1 MSGAVCPACGVAVM
15 PGYARCPKCRKPL
28 PRRLPTVVS
37 GGTSVE
43 ERSRGPMIGAIA
55 AGLAIL
61 GLIAYFATRGGE
73 DAAAPPPVVAPV
85 VEEPLP
91 TTPTDTTVP
100 FQDTPRPPQPTGPD
114 PAVVAGNLQQD
125 LKRQRLWSN
134 VTVNGNRVEVRSGS
148 CGDPA
153 MAPLLDAA
161 APELKAA
168 GMTRLRCVEQ
178 SGRVVS
184 DREL

>member
-1 MSGAVCPACGVAVM
+1 M

-28 PRRLPTVVS
+28 PRRAPTAIQ

-43 ERSRGPMIGAIA
+43 ETSRGPLIAAIA
-55 AGLAIL
+55 SGLAIL
-61 GLIAYFATRGGE
+61 GVLAYFATRGG
-73 DAAAPPPVVAPV
+73 DDKPTVAPVVAPTTV
-85 VEEPLP
+85 QP
-91 TTPTDTTVP
+91 TTAGPTDTPVP
-100 FQDTPRPPQPTGPD
+100 FQDDRPRPAQPSGPD
-114 PAVVAGNLQQD
+114 PTTVAGNLERD

-134 VTVNGNRVEVRSGS
+134 VTINGNRVEVRSAS

-153 MAPLLDAA
+153 MGPLLDAS
-161 APELKAA
+161 APDFKAA
-168 GMTRLRCVEQ
+168 GVTRLRCVEQ